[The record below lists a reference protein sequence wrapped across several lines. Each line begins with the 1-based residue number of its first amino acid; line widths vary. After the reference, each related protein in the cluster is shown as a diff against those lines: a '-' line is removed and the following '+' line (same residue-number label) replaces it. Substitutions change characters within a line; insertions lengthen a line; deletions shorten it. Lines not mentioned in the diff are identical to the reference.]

1 MFPNDDNFASFVSLE
16 SEKTGIVEEKP
27 FRILILG
34 DWSGDVQKKE
44 VSERSLIEIDR
55 DNFDSVINRFQT
67 KLELD
72 LSSDEN
78 QILSLE
84 FSELD
89 DFHPDNLFRQ
99 VPLFADLRDLRRR
112 LLNPSTFN
120 SAAREVRGWLSENQ
134 PIVTPEI
141 SSEPKTVNS
150 EDLLDQILSGK
161 SENVKLEATHSAE
174 LSGLLKDLVR
184 PYLLGFDENEQKS
197 LVSIVDKATSSL
209 MRKILH
215 HPKFQKLESA
225 WRSLYFLIRN
235 TETNSFLKIY
245 ILDISKDELSV
256 KLKQTNNLTDSDV
269 FQKIVV
275 DADKMF
281 DGEYWAAIFGTYD
294 FHPNVDDIAVLI
306 RLSKICKAIQS
317 PFVSNISPEL
327 LGIDSL
333 FHKPHHTEWD
343 FSEDSS
349 IGKLWTTLRLMPES
363 EFLGITIN
371 KFLTRLPFG
380 SETDEIESFSFEEF
394 EESPIHEKYVW
405 GNTCFICALLLAR
418 SFTKYEWN
426 MANNLEQDIEKLPIH
441 IYKEGSETITKPC
454 AEIALTQTACEKLME
469 FGLMP
474 LISFRNTDRVKLAR
488 FQSVTNPVTAL
499 AGRWKP

>member
-1 MFPNDDNFASFVSLE
+1 MFPNNDNFASFVSLE
-16 SEKTGIVEEKP
+16 SEKNGVVEEKP
-27 FRILILG
+27 FRMLILG
-34 DWSGDVQKKE
+34 DWSGDAQKKV
-44 VSERSLIEIDR
+44 VSARSLIEIDR
-55 DNFDSVINRFQT
+55 DNFDFVINRLQT

-72 LSSDEN
+72 LSTNEN
-78 QILSLE
+78 LSLE

-89 DFHPDNLFRQ
+89 DFHPDNLFRK
-99 VPLFADLRDLRRR
+99 VLLFADLRDLRRR

-120 SAAREVRGWLSENQ
+120 SAAREVRGWLSEGQ
-134 PIVTPEI
+134 PIETQDT

-161 SENVKLEATHSAE
+161 SENVKLETTHSAE
-174 LSGLLKDLVR
+174 LSGLLKDLVK

-197 LVSIVDKATSSL
+197 FISIVDKATSSL

-225 WRSLYFLIRN
+225 WRSLYFLVRN
-235 TETNSFLKIY
+235 TETNNLLKIY
-245 ILDISKDELSV
+245 ILDISKDELSA
-256 KLKQTNNLTDSDV
+256 KLKETNNLTDSEV

-275 DADKMF
+275 DANQMF
-281 DGEYWAAIFGTYD
+281 DGEFWAAMFGNYD
-294 FHPNVDDIAVLI
+294 FNPTVDDIAALI
-306 RLSKICKAIQS
+306 RLSKICKTIQS

-333 FHKPHHTEWD
+333 FHKFDHTDWN

-349 IGKLWTTLRLMPES
+349 IGKLWSTLRLMPES

-380 SETDEIESFSFEEF
+380 SDTDEIESFSFEEF
-394 EESPIHEKYVW
+394 EEIPVHEKYVW

-418 SFTKYEWN
+418 SFTKYEWH
-426 MANNLEQDIEKLPIH
+426 MANVLEQDVEKLPIH
-441 IYKEGSETITKPC
+441 IYKDGSETITKPC

-499 AGRWKP
+499 AGRWKS